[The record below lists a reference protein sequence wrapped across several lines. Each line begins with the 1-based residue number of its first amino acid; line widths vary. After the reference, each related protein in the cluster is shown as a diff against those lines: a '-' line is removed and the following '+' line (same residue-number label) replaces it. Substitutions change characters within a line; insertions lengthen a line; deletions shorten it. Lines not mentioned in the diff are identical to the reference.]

1 MIVYNAEHFGYSEK
15 AVSLWEE
22 KGYTFRKGS
31 WREIETM
38 ESFPEVDI
46 LIVRLQRKV
55 DEPVL
60 SKFPN
65 LKKIISATTG
75 LDHIDRDAV
84 DIRGIEIISL
94 KGHDA
99 FLRTIPSTAEH
110 TWALLM
116 ALVRNIPAANKDV
129 KSGNWNRDAFRGYQ
143 LKGKVLGVIGYGRTG
158 QQVAHYADAFDI
170 KVKFYDPY
178 IRESK
183 DRHEKVYSLEELLS
197 TSDFLTIHVH
207 LNEETKNLISEKYI
221 RNIKKGAWLINTS
234 RGSVWDETAIALAIQ
249 NKNLSGVATDVL
261 EVELDDIQN
270 SSLWQAQKNGYNVII
285 TPHIGGAT
293 WDAMWECEEYVV
305 NELLNK
311 NDSFEG

>member
-31 WREIETM
+31 WREIETID
-38 ESFPEVDI
+38 SFPEVDI

-65 LKKIISATTG
+65 LKKLISATTG

-84 DIRGIEIISL
+84 DKRGIEIISL

-116 ALVRNIPAANKDV
+116 ALVRNIPTANEDV
-129 KSGNWNRDAFRGYQ
+129 KTGNWNRDAFRGFQ
-143 LKGKVLGVIGYGRTG
+143 LKDKVLGIIGYGRIG
-158 QQVAHYADAFDI
+158 KQVAHYADAFDMN
-170 KVKFYDPY
+170 VKFYDPY
-178 IRESK
+178 FHDNSYK
-183 DRHEKVYSLEELLS
+183 YEKVSSLQELL
-197 TSDFLTIHVH
+197 TASDILTIHIHQNNETEH
-207 LNEETKNLISEKYI
+207 LINENNIHY
-221 RNIKKGAWLINTS
+221 IKKGAWLINTS
-234 RGSVWDETAIALAIQ
+234 RGAVLEEEAIVKAL
-249 NKNLSGVATDVL
+249 KNQRIRGVATDVL
-261 EVELDDIQN
+261 ATELTHIED
-270 SSLWQAQKNGYNVII
+270 SPLWQAHKEKYNVIV
-285 TPHIGGAT
+285 TPHLGGST
-293 WDAMWECEEYVV
+293 WDAMWACEEFILECIKIN
-305 NELLNK
+305 NE
-311 NDSFEG
+311 